1 MSVPDTNGSSTR
13 GGVKTL
19 AIRLEPDLHAQL
31 TLLAQLRSAT
41 ITDEI
46 KAAIEDRI
54 TAAKSRPELAGRAE
68 AALAE
73 IEREAANR
81 RDALAALF
89 GSTDPTAQTGEGAE
103 PPDGSGGK
111 AGGQRRTGGGGRSTG

>member
-1 MSVPDTNGSSTR
+1 MSIPDTNGSTTR

-31 TLLAQLRSAT
+31 TLIAQLRGAT

-54 TAAKSRPELAGRAE
+54 KAAKNQSELAGKAE

-89 GSTDPTAQTGEGAE
+89 GTTEPPAQASDGAAPPTDPDSGKPGGRRS
-103 PPDGSGGK
+103 GS
-111 AGGQRRTGGGGRSTG
+111 GRSTG